1 MTCLFRKI
9 SLILSYQMKGNQNFY
24 HHINFTPASC
34 GLFFN
39 VFLYIQII
47 FVTYENVE
55 MAALV
60 IIKVYKYRKN
70 TGIKLFIY
78 ALNIGIFLKVVMYNT
93 NIHVTRYPYY
103 SFCYSEF

>member
-1 MTCLFRKI
+1 
-9 SLILSYQMKGNQNFY
+9 
-24 HHINFTPASC
+24 
-34 GLFFN
+34 
-39 VFLYIQII
+39 
-47 FVTYENVE
+47 

>member
-1 MTCLFRKI
+1 
-9 SLILSYQMKGNQNFY
+9 
-24 HHINFTPASC
+24 
-34 GLFFN
+34 
-39 VFLYIQII
+39 
-47 FVTYENVE
+47 

-78 ALNIGIFLKVVMYNT
+78 AHNIGIFLKVVMYNT